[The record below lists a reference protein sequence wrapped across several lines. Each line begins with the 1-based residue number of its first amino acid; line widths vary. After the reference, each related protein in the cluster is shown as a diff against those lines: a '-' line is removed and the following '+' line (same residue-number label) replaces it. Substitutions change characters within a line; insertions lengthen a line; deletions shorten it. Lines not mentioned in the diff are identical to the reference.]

1 MANQVHVAKCAKPC
15 LKFMPARS
23 VSIWSPVKGWYVWML
38 YSATVIF
45 KMCDL
50 LWGAVG
56 GLEKRHHLTYCKF
69 NVVATRVHLPEV
81 LEQTCCDSTS
91 KTHPRALSKTFSV
104 YLYLFFPLVL
114 SMFLFLSFAFLPS
127 LSLALPLFLHLSLFF
142 FRSPLLA
149 LSCSSKS
156 GCSSKSRGLS
166 FLLIW
171 DGAPGIE
178 LHSFRHRSP
187 KNVPEAVWSLLIAS
201 SASCTFQCPH
211 TETRKK
217 TWKIISCTPSSH
229 LNAWT
234 HVRRCVC
241 MRRVWVCVCARVFV
255 LKRKKGRR
263 KRKGKRRGAEN
274 IQNG

>member
-1 MANQVHVAKCAKPC
+1 MANQVHVAKCGKPC

-23 VSIWSPVKGWYVWML
+23 VSIWAPVKGWYVWML

-69 NVVATRVHLPEV
+69 VVVATRVHLPEV

-127 LSLALPLFLHLSLFF
+127 LSLALPLFLHLSQFF

-149 LSCSSKS
+149 LWCSSKS

-166 FLLIW
+166 ISPDLGW
-171 DGAPGIE
+171 
-178 LHSFRHRSP
+178 RSRYRT
-187 KNVPEAVWSLLIAS
+187 A
-201 SASCTFQCPH
+201 
-211 TETRKK
+211 
-217 TWKIISCTPSSH
+217 
-229 LNAWT
+229 
-234 HVRRCVC
+234 
-241 MRRVWVCVCARVFV
+241 
-255 LKRKKGRR
+255 
-263 KRKGKRRGAEN
+263 
-274 IQNG
+274 